1 MRMPRVALSIALTVL
16 ATVWQPATAFGQTY
30 TATLTGTVVD
40 PGGAA
45 VPKVKVV
52 AVNQATKLENTAETS
67 DAGVYRIPFLP
78 VGTYVV
84 TAELAG
90 FKKVVSG
97 DIQLEVNQTARVDL
111 TLELGAVTDEVTVSG
126 VSPVLQTENPT
137 VGTVISGNTT
147 VGLPLNGRNFQQ
159 LTLLIPGTI
168 TPNPSGFTGPGL
180 QGGQGRPFVNGNREQ
195 GNAFLLDGISVDETI
210 DNRIGYKPNI
220 DALAEFKIETS
231 NSSAEFGNVT
241 GATVN
246 ATLKSGSNDLHGNG
260 FEFFRDDALDANSW
274 ANNRNHAA
282 KNDLRQNIYGGT
294 LGGPIMRNQI
304 FFFTDY
310 QGVRQKTGGTALR
323 TVAPAEW
330 RAGDL
335 SSIPTPIIDPET
347 GVQFPGNR
355 IPAERIVNPVA
366 KNLFANPALYPLP
379 TRPGTANIPNN
390 YTSSTRDELTGDQ
403 FDVRIDARLSD
414 TNNVSGRYSFANF
427 HTNGIQGALPVQ
439 LTGKS
444 FNRPQ
449 NIALNWT
456 RIFSPTIVNEA
467 RVGFNRAVFITDV
480 LDWAGLGN
488 GNATLGIAGTQ
499 VHPGL
504 SSIDMGN
511 GLSAIGNVGVVEDN
525 VTNTFHYGDNLT
537 ITHGRHSMK
546 MGGQW
551 LRYQQNRFYPGNNGL
566 LGLFVYGGTAFT
578 GSGFADFLLDRLSRK
593 GVGSQTGTWGH
604 RQNRIGVFFQDDL
617 KMQSNLTLNLGIR
630 WEYTSP
636 VYEVHDRQSNFDITT
651 GKQLFAGRDGNS
663 RALYEPY
670 YKGFEPRIGFAW
682 TPKMFE
688 EKLVVRAGYGIT
700 QYMEGT
706 GSNLRLPL
714 NAPFF
719 SEADTTYDRSS
730 GPGSIASGFT
740 DLLATGQIFGQIRV
754 WNPDLRPQFTQQYN
768 LTFEYQLTPAST
780 VTLGYVGHNA
790 THLVAPTDWNQPLP
804 GTGPPSTWVPF
815 QQRRP
820 LYAVY
825 PLVTQISGTDSWA
838 VSNYNALQAGARRR
852 YANGLEF
859 LASYTWSKTLTDNL
873 GYYGSAG
880 VAAQGAYSGN
890 NYNRHDYNYGPAFF
904 DATHNITTSA
914 IYELPFFRNANRAG
928 WNGLADAAFGGW
940 NVGGILNWHTGF
952 PITVTAADN
961 SLQNPRGAARPNRIG
976 DGKPANQTI
985 DHWLDETAFTMP
997 ALGSFGDAGVGI
1009 VRAPKYF
1016 NLDMSLGKKFPLGG
1030 SKYVDFRAE
1039 FFNVLNHP
1047 SFNPPA
1053 VNFSAPNSFGR
1064 ITSTISPPRN
1074 LEFALKFYF

>member
-1 MRMPRVALSIALTVL
+1 MPRIALSAALAVLVTVC
-16 ATVWQPATAFGQTY
+16 APSAVFGQTY
-30 TATLTGTVVD
+30 TATVTGTVVD
-40 PGGAA
+40 AGGAA

-52 AVNQATKLENTAETS
+52 AVNQATKLENMAETS

-78 VGTYVV
+78 IGSYLV
-84 TAELAG
+84 TAELTG
-90 FKKVVSG
+90 FKKVTSSV
-97 DIQLEVNQTARVDL
+97 IQLEVNQTARVDL
-111 TLELGAVTDEVTVSG
+111 KLELGAVTDEVTVTGSA
-126 VSPVLQTENPT
+126 PVLQTENPT
-137 VGTVISGNTT
+137 VGTVISANTT

-246 ATLKSGSNDLHGNG
+246 ATLKSGTNDLHGNA
-260 FEFFRDDALDANSW
+260 FEFIRDDALDANSW
-274 ANNRNHAA
+274 ANNRNNAA
-282 KNDLRQNIYGGT
+282 KNNLRQNIFGGT
-294 LGGPIMRNQI
+294 FGGPVVQNRI

-310 QGVRQKTGGTALR
+310 QGVRQETGGTALR
-323 TVAPAEW
+323 TLAPAEW
-330 RAGDL
+330 RIGDL
-335 SSIPTPIIDPET
+335 SSISTPIIDPVT

-355 IPAERIVNPVA
+355 IPADRIVNPVA
-366 KNLFANPALYPLP
+366 RNLFANQSLYPLP
-379 TRPGTANIPNN
+379 TRAGTTNIPNN
-390 YTSSTRDELTGDQ
+390 YTSSTQDELNGDQ

-414 TNNVSGRYSFANF
+414 SNNFSARYSFANF
-427 HTNGIQGALPVQ
+427 NTNGIQGALPVQ
-439 LTGKS
+439 LTGRS
-444 FNRPQ
+444 HNRPQ

-456 RIFSPTIVNEA
+456 RIVSPTIVNEA
-467 RVGFNRAVFITDV
+467 RVGFNRALFITDV
-480 LDWAGLGN
+480 LDWSGLGT
-488 GNATLGIAGTQ
+488 GNASLGIAGTQ
-499 VHPGL
+499 AHDGL

-511 GLSAIGNVGVVEDN
+511 GLTAIGSTAVIEDN
-525 VTNTFHYGDNLT
+525 VTNTFHYGDTLT
-537 ITHGRHSMK
+537 MNRGSHLMK
-546 MGGQW
+546 MGGTW

-566 LGLFVYGGTAFT
+566 LGLFVYSGTFT
-578 GSGFADFLLDRLSRK
+578 GSGFADFLLDKLSRK

-604 RQNRIGVFFQDDL
+604 RQNRIGMFFQDDF
-617 KMQSNLTLNLGIR
+617 KMKSNLTLNLGIR

-636 VYEVHDRQSNFDITT
+636 VVEVHDRQSNFDITT
-651 GKQLFAGRDGNS
+651 GKQLFAGQDGNS
-663 RALYEPY
+663 RALYDPY

-682 TPKMFE
+682 TPKMFAD
-688 EKLVVRAGYGIT
+688 KLVVRAGYGIT

-719 SEADTTYDRSS
+719 SEADTTYDKSS
-730 GPGSIASGFT
+730 GAGSIASGFT

-768 LTFEYQLTPAST
+768 LTFEYQLTPRST

-804 GTGPPSTWVPF
+804 GTGPASTWLPL

-820 LYAVY
+820 LYGVY

-838 VSNYNALQAGARRR
+838 VSNYNALQAGGRRR
-852 YANGLEF
+852 LTNGLEF
-859 LASYTWSKTLTDNL
+859 LASYTWSRTMTDNL
-873 GYYGSAG
+873 GYYGSGG

-890 NYNRHDYNYGPAFF
+890 NYNRHGYNYGPAFF

-914 IYELPFFRNANRAG
+914 IYELPYGRSRNAG
-928 WNGLADAAFGGW
+928 YNGLMDAILGGW
-940 NVGGILNWHTGF
+940 NVGGIVSWHTGF
-952 PITVTAADN
+952 PITVTATDV
-961 SLQNPRGAARPNRIG
+961 SLQGPRGVARPNRIG

-985 DHWLDETAFTMP
+985 DHWLDETAFAMP
-997 ALGSFGDAGVGI
+997 AQGTFGDAGVGI

-1016 NLDMSLGKKFPLGG
+1016 NMDVSLGKKYQLGG

-1039 FFNVLNHP
+1039 FFNFLNHP

-1053 VNFSAPNSFGR
+1053 VNFSAPNTFGR

>member
-1 MRMPRVALSIALTVL
+1 
-16 ATVWQPATAFGQTY
+16 
-30 TATLTGTVVD
+30 
-40 PGGAA
+40 
-45 VPKVKVV
+45 
-52 AVNQATKLENTAETS
+52 
-67 DAGVYRIPFLP
+67 
-78 VGTYVV
+78 VV
-84 TAELAG
+84 TAELTG

-97 DIQLEVNQTARVDL
+97 EIQLEVNQTARIDL
-111 TLELGAVTDEVTVSG
+111 TLEIGALTDEVTVAG
-126 VSPVLQTENPT
+126 NSPVLQTENPT

-168 TPNPSGFTGPGL
+168 TPNPSGFTGPGI

-195 GNAFLLDGISVDETI
+195 GNSFLLDGISVDETI

-246 ATLKSGSNDLHGNG
+246 ATLKSGTNNLRGNV
-260 FEFFRDDALDANSW
+260 FEFIRDDALDANSW
-274 ANNRNHAA
+274 ANNRNNAA
-282 KNDLRQNIYGGT
+282 KNDLRQNIFGGT
-294 LGGPIMRNQI
+294 LGGPIVRNRI

-323 TVAPAEW
+323 TLAPAEW
-330 RAGDL
+330 RTGDL
-335 SSIPTPIIDPET
+335 SSIPTPIIDPVT

-355 IPAERIVNPVA
+355 IPTERIVNPVA
-366 KNLFANPALYPLP
+366 RNLFANQTLYPLP
-379 TRPGTANIPNN
+379 TRPGTTNIPNN
-390 YTSSTRDELTGDQ
+390 YTSSTRDELKGDQ
-403 FDVRIDARLSD
+403 FDVRIDARFSES
-414 TNNVSGRYSFANF
+414 NNFSGRYSLANF
-427 HTNGIQGALPVQ
+427 NANGFQGALPVQ

-444 FNRPQ
+444 HNRPQ

-456 RIFSPTIVNEA
+456 RIISPTIVNEA

-488 GNATLGIAGTQ
+488 GNSSLGIAGTQ
-499 VHPGL
+499 AHDGL
-504 SSIDMGN
+504 SSIAMGS
-511 GLSAIGNVGVVEDN
+511 GLSGIGSTAVIEDN
-525 VTNTFHYGDNLT
+525 VTNTFQYGDTLT
-537 ITHGRHSMK
+537 INKGSHLMK

-566 LGLFVYGGTAFT
+566 LGLFEYGTPSSFT
-578 GSGFADFLLDRLSRK
+578 GAGFADFLLDLLSRK

-604 RQNRIGVFFQDDL
+604 RQNRIGVFFQDDF
-617 KMQSNLTLNLGIR
+617 KMKSNLTLNLGIR

-636 VYEVHDRQSNFDITT
+636 VVEVHDRQSNFDLTT
-651 GKQLFAGRDGNS
+651 GQQLFAGQDGNS
-663 RALYEPY
+663 RALYNPY

-682 TPKMFE
+682 TPEMFAD
-688 EKLVVRAGYGIT
+688 KLVVRAGYGIT

-719 SEADTTYDRSS
+719 VEADTSYDRTS
-730 GPGSIASGFT
+730 GAGSIATGFT
-740 DLLATGQIFGQIRV
+740 DLLVRDQLFGQIRV

-768 LTFEYQLTPAST
+768 LTFEYQLTPTST
-780 VTLGYVGHNA
+780 VTLGYVGHKA

-804 GTGPPSTWVPF
+804 GTGDPSTWLPL

-820 LYAVY
+820 LYSVY

-852 YANGLEF
+852 YSGGLEF
-859 LASYTWSKTLTDNL
+859 LASYTLSKAMTDNL
-873 GYYGSAG
+873 GYYGSGG

-890 NYNRHDYNYGPAFF
+890 NYNRHGYNYGPAFF
-904 DATHNITTSA
+904 DARHNVTTSA
-914 IYELPFFRNANRAG
+914 IYELPYGRNRTSGG
-928 WNGLADAAFGGW
+928 WNGLMDAVLGGW
-940 NVGGILNWHTGF
+940 NVGGIVSWHTGF
-952 PITVTAADN
+952 PITVTAADV
-961 SLQNPRGAARPNRIG
+961 SMQAPRGVARPNRIG

-997 ALGSFGDAGVGI
+997 APGTFGDSGVGI

-1016 NLDMSLGKKFPLGG
+1016 NLDVSLGKKFQLGG
-1030 SKYVDFRAE
+1030 SKYIDFRAE
-1039 FFNVLNHP
+1039 FFNFLNHP

-1053 VNFSAPNSFGR
+1053 VNFSAPNTFGR

-1074 LEFALKFYF
+1074 LEFALKFHF